1 LFVVVAERLG
11 ATPLTFVSNSS
22 VQSSP
27 CIVAFTFTTTAF
39 LRIMASAYIAP
50 NRVDIC
56 CCRRRK
62 KRRRMRMR
70 RKRRGISNTKRFDS

>member
-11 ATPLTFVSNSS
+11 ATPLTFVSNTS

-56 CCRRRK
+56 CCRRRR
-62 KRRRMRMR
+62 RRRMRMR